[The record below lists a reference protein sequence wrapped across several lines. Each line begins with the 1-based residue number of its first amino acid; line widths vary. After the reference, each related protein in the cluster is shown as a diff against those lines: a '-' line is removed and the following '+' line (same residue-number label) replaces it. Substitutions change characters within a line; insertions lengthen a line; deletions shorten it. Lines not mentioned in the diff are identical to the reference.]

1 MSRAFEQF
9 LYHGTIFRIDRIDV
23 GCGRR
28 RKDFGRGFYMAFR
41 PDQAIGMMHK
51 KHREAER
58 RSRNH
63 ELPDLREYLYRI
75 RLNPTVEE
83 RLAVKVFETA
93 DMEWLEFILSCRESA
108 EKEPTVMISLWGQ
121 PLTTTLFCL
130 YKTIGRVFMAQLDSL
145 SQRLRSFRLLS
156 QRILGFNVASAP
168 TRRLRR
174 LLLILR
180 WLIGG
185 SLCD

>member
-108 EKEPTVMISLWGQ
+108 EERAHSYDIIVGPTADDDTLLSLQNYWKGLYGPVGQ
-121 PLTTTLFCL
+121 PVA
-130 YKTIGRVFMAQLDSL
+130 KAA
-145 SQRLRSFRLLS
+145 LLS
-156 QRILGFNVASAP
+156 ALEPENLGIQCCLCTDKAVEEAVADFTMVDWRIFV
-168 TRRLRR
+168 
-174 LLLILR
+174 
-180 WLIGG
+180 
-185 SLCD
+185 